1 MSLQVSY
8 KKQILVMI
16 MVLFVLLLVID
27 GIARVYD
34 FFNPRCDFMENEVAK
49 NLDYFLRLQICD
61 TWRQYLVY
69 IDPISG
75 ISSGMPNQHFP
86 NLNINGYGFRGPEIV
101 KEKPD
106 NTIRIFV
113 VGGSTTYSIR
123 ALSDQQTIPGHLQ
136 ENFDKLQINNKI
148 EVVNAGIPNI
158 ASTDELQLIQTKI
171 IQFNPDLIII
181 YDGNNDLTHSYP
193 WIKPKDKSNV
203 LASTYPFYRT
213 IYVVHGILNPEIPN
227 TYDKS
232 DWYDKALLWKQNMIK
247 ICELG
252 KKQGYET
259 LVILQPLLGSGN
271 KSLSEQEIKIFELND
286 QAKAV
291 IGYQK
296 FADELN
302 DLNNYCTGTADL
314 RNIFDNVK
322 GTVYFDRVHIDSED
336 NKIVADKIFELA
348 LPLVN

>member
-1 MSLQVSY
+1 
-8 KKQILVMI
+8 MI
-16 MVLFVLLLVID
+16 IVLFVLLLVIE

-34 FFNPRCDFMENEVAK
+34 FFNPRCDFMENEISK
-49 NLDYFLRLQICD
+49 NLDYFLKLQICE
-61 TWRQYLVY
+61 TWTSYLVY
-69 IDPISG
+69 NDPISG
-75 ISSGMPNQHFP
+75 ISSGIPNQHYP

-106 NTIRIFV
+106 NIVRIFV

-171 IQFNPDLIII
+171 IQFDPDLIII
-181 YDGNNDLTHSYP
+181 YDGTNDLTHSYS
-193 WIKPKDKSNV
+193 WIKPIDKSQV
-203 LASTYPFYRT
+203 YRSISTFYRT
-213 IYVVHGILNPEIPN
+213 LYVLPTIFKQDIPH

-259 LVILQPLLGSGN
+259 LIILQPILGSGN
-271 KSLSEQEIKIFELND
+271 KSLSEQEIKNFEFYD

-322 GTVYFDRVHIDSED
+322 GTVYFDRAHIDSED

-348 LPLVN
+348 LPLVS